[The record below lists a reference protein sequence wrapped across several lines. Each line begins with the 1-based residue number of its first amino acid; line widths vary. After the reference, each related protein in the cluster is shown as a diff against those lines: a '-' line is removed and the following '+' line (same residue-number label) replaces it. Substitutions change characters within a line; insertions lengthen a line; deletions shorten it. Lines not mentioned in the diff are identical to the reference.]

1 MIIEPS
7 RPVPVYGE
15 FDVVVVGGGP
25 AGIMAASAAARAGC
39 STLLIERYGFLGGAG
54 TAGGLSTFCGL
65 HARTYGADVRVIRG
79 LADELLDRLG
89 KLDGLNAPHL
99 TIADGIAAQAF
110 DISAYK
116 IAADELVTGSGAR
129 ILFHAMAV
137 GVVMKNGSGP
147 GAHRAGSSGPVAP
160 RADTDM
166 APGATGPI
174 QAGTDMAWGATGPI
188 RAGAEGALGAGG
200 SGVAHEMS
208 EADEAAASSGA
219 AAIEAVIIESKSGR
233 QAVRGRFFVDASGD
247 GDLAAWAGVPWEKAP
262 PVDGMMYPSLMFR
275 INGVDVGRAGPAPW
289 RTVEQLMDEAER
301 AGTHTFPRKKPIVRP
316 QRNPLEWRANL
327 TQLRTADGG
336 AIDGT
341 DVDQLTLGELTGRQ
355 QALDAFTFIRD
366 RTPGFED
373 SYIVD
378 IAPQIGIRETRRIIG
393 AYQLTEDDVLGCA
406 DFDDTIGVNG
416 WPVESHVA
424 GTVEFRWQRDERG
437 FNQLPFRIIVPPA
450 TANLYVAGRCA
461 SMTHGAQS
469 AARVTG
475 PCFVMGEAA
484 GVAAAMALSAGVA
497 GGQVDVPELQRRLE
511 DEGAF
516 LGRTP
521 PEQVL

>member
-1 MIIEPS
+1 MTQVITEPS
-7 RPVPVYGE
+7 RRTPVYGE

-25 AGIMAASAAARAGC
+25 AGIMAATAAARARQR
-39 STLLIERYGFLGGAG
+39 TLLIERYGFLGGAG

-65 HARTYGADVRVIRG
+65 HARTHGEDVRVIRG
-79 LADELLDRLG
+79 LADELLDRLA

-137 GVVMKNGSGP
+137 GAVMRSETEI
-147 GAHRAGSSGPVAP
+147 GAV
-160 RADTDM
+160 
-166 APGATGPI
+166 
-174 QAGTDMAWGATGPI
+174 
-188 RAGAEGALGAGG
+188 L
-200 SGVAHEMS
+200 
-208 EADEAAASSGA
+208 
-219 AAIEAVIIESKSGR
+219 IESKSGR
-233 QAVRGRFFVDASGD
+233 HAVRGRFFIDASGD
-247 GDLAAWAGVPWEKAP
+247 GDLAAWTGVPYEKSP
-262 PVDGMMYPSLMFR
+262 PVNGMMYPSLMFR
-275 INGVDVGRAGPAPW
+275 INGVDVNRADPQPW
-289 RTVEQLMDEAER
+289 RTVERLMDEAER

-327 TQLRTADGG
+327 TQLRTEDGG

-341 DVDQLTLGELTGRQ
+341 NVDELTRGELTGRQ
-355 QALDAFTFIRD
+355 QVLDAFTFIRD

-378 IAPQIGIRETRRIIG
+378 IAPQVGIRETRRIVG
-393 AYQLTEDDVLGCA
+393 AYQLTEADVLGCA
-406 DFDDTIGVNG
+406 DFADTIGVNG

-424 GTVEFRWQRDERG
+424 GTVEFRWQRDPRG
-437 FNQLPFRIIVPPA
+437 FNQLPFRIILPG
-450 TANLYVAGRCA
+450 TIANLYVTGRCA

-475 PCFVMGEAA
+475 PCFAMGEAA
-484 GVAAAMALSAGVA
+484 GTAAGMALNAGLP
-497 GGQVDVPELQRRLE
+497 GDQIDVPGLQHRLE
-511 DEGAF
+511 DQGAY
-516 LGRTP
+516 LGLTA
-521 PEQVL
+521 PEPLL

>member
-1 MIIEPS
+1 MIAITEPG
-7 RPVPVYGE
+7 RQTPVYGE

-25 AGIMAASAAARAGC
+25 AGIMAAAAAARAGC

-65 HARTYGADVRVIRG
+65 HARTHGHDVRVIRG
-79 LADELLDRLG
+79 LADELLDRLV

-137 GVVMKNGSGP
+137 GVVMAVPS
-147 GAHRAGSSGPVAP
+147 
-160 RADTDM
+160 T
-166 APGATGPI
+166 TGPS
-174 QAGTDMAWGATGPI
+174 TTGDRVI
-188 RAGAEGALGAGG
+188 
-200 SGVAHEMS
+200 
-208 EADEAAASSGA
+208 D
-219 AAIEAVIIESKSGR
+219 AVLIESKSGR
-233 QAVRGRFFVDASGD
+233 QAVRGRFFIDASGD

-262 PVDGMMYPSLMFR
+262 PVEGMMYPSLMFR
-275 INGVDVGRAGPAPW
+275 INGVDVNRAGPAPW
-289 RTVEQLMDEAER
+289 RTVERLMDEAER

-327 TQLRTADGG
+327 TQLRRADGG

-341 DVDQLTLGELTGRQ
+341 DVDELTRGELTGRQ
-355 QALDAFTFIRD
+355 QVLDAFTFIRD

-378 IAPQIGIRETRRIIG
+378 IAPQIGIRETRRIVG
-393 AYQLTEDDVLGCA
+393 PYQLTEEDVLGCA

-416 WPVESHVA
+416 WPVEAHVA
-424 GTVEFRWQRDERG
+424 GTVEFRWQRAARG
-437 FNQLPFRIIVPPA
+437 YNQLPFRILLPGNVG
-450 TANLYVAGRCA
+450 NLYVAGRCA

-484 GVAAAMALSAGVA
+484 GTAARMALSAGVH
-497 GGQVDVPELQRRLE
+497 GGAIDVPGLQRRLE
-511 DEGAF
+511 DQGAY
-516 LGRTP
+516 LGRGTP
-521 PEQVL
+521 EAIL

>member
-1 MIIEPS
+1 LSGETIIEPS

-25 AGIMAASAAARAGC
+25 AGIMAASAAARAGQ
-39 STLLIERYGFLGGAG
+39 SALLIERYGFLGGAG

-79 LADELLDRLG
+79 LADELLDRLA

-137 GVVMKNGSGP
+137 GAVM
-147 GAHRAGSSGPVAP
+147 R
-160 RADTDM
+160 T
-166 APGATGPI
+166 
-174 QAGTDMAWGATGPI
+174 
-188 RAGAEGALGAGG
+188 GAEI
-200 SGVAHEMS
+200 
-208 EADEAAASSGA
+208 D
-219 AAIEAVIIESKSGR
+219 AVIIESKSGR
-233 QAVRGRFFVDASGD
+233 QAVRGRFFIDASGD

-262 PVDGMMYPSLMFR
+262 PIDGMMYPSLMFR

-289 RTVEQLMDEAER
+289 RTVERLMDEAER

-341 DVDQLTLGELTGRQ
+341 DVDQLTLGELAGRQ

-416 WPVESHVA
+416 WPVEAHVA
-424 GTVEFRWQRDERG
+424 GTVEFRWQRGERG

-475 PCFVMGEAA
+475 PCFAMGEAA
-484 GVAAAMALSAGVA
+484 GTAAAMALDAGSSGA
-497 GGQVDVPELQRRLE
+497 AVDIAELQRRLQ
-511 DEGAF
+511 DQGAY
-516 LGRTP
+516 LGRTA
-521 PEQVL
+521 PEQII

>member
-1 MIIEPS
+1 LNATITEPS
-7 RPVPVYGE
+7 RYTPVYGE

-25 AGIMAASAAARAGC
+25 AGIMAASSAARAGC

-79 LADELLDRLG
+79 LADDLLSRLV

-137 GVVMKNGSGP
+137 GVVMRD
-147 GAHRAGSSGPVAP
+147 GAI
-160 RADTDM
+160 D
-166 APGATGPI
+166 
-174 QAGTDMAWGATGPI
+174 
-188 RAGAEGALGAGG
+188 
-200 SGVAHEMS
+200 
-208 EADEAAASSGA
+208 
-219 AAIEAVIIESKSGR
+219 AVIIESKSGR
-233 QAVRGRFFVDASGD
+233 QAVRGRFFIDASGD
-247 GDLAAWAGVPWEKAP
+247 GDLAYWAGVPWEKAP
-262 PVDGMMYPSLMFR
+262 PIDGMMYPSLMFR
-275 INGVDVGRAGPAPW
+275 INAVDVAKAGPAPW
-289 RTVEQLMDEAER
+289 RTVERLMEEAEA

-327 TQLRTADGG
+327 TQLKRADGG

-341 DVDQLTLGELTGRQ
+341 NVDELTRGELTGRQ

-393 AYQLTEDDVLGCA
+393 PYQLTEEDVLGCA

-416 WPVESHVA
+416 WPVEAHVA
-424 GTVEFRWQRDERG
+424 GTVEFRWQWKERG
-437 FNQLPFRIIVPPA
+437 FNQLPFRIILPGTRGDGQRVG
-450 TANLYVAGRCA
+450 NLYVTGRCA

-484 GVAAAMALSAGVA
+484 GVAASMALSAGVA
-497 GGQVDVPELQRRLE
+497 GDGIDVPELQRRLE
-511 DEGAF
+511 DQGAY
-516 LGRTP
+516 LGRAA
-521 PEQVL
+521 PEAIL

>member
-1 MIIEPS
+1 VNSSTISEPA
-7 RPVPVYGE
+7 RQTPVYGE

-25 AGIMAASAAARAGC
+25 AGIMAATAAARAGR
-39 STLLIERYGFLGGAG
+39 SALLIERYGFLGGAG

-65 HARTYGADVRVIRG
+65 HARTHGEDVRVIRG
-79 LADELLDRLG
+79 LADELLDRLV

-137 GVVMKNGSGP
+137 GVVI
-147 GAHRAGSSGPVAP
+147 RDAG
-160 RADTDM
+160 
-166 APGATGPI
+166 
-174 QAGTDMAWGATGPI
+174 
-188 RAGAEGALGAGG
+188 GAGG
-200 SGVAHEMS
+200 S
-208 EADEAAASSGA
+208 
-219 AAIEAVIIESKSGR
+219 AIHAVIIESKSGR
-233 QAVRGRFFVDASGD
+233 QAVRGRFFIDASGD
-247 GDLAAWAGVPWEKAP
+247 GDLAYWAGVPWEKAP
-262 PVDGMMYPSLMFR
+262 PIDGMMYPSLMFR
-275 INGVDVGRAGPAPW
+275 INAVDVAKAGPAPW
-289 RTVEQLMDEAER
+289 RTVERLMEEAEA

-327 TQLRTADGG
+327 TQLRRADGG

-341 DVDQLTLGELTGRQ
+341 DVDELTRGELTGRQ

-393 AYQLTEDDVLGCA
+393 PYQLTESDVLDCA
-406 DFDDTIGVNG
+406 DFPDTIGVNG

-424 GTVEFRWQRDERG
+424 GTVEFRWQRKDRG
-437 FNQLPFRIIVPPA
+437 FNQLPFRIILPGARGDGQPVG
-450 TANLYVAGRCA
+450 NLYVTGRCA

-484 GVAAAMALSAGVA
+484 GTAASMALSADVA
-497 GGQVDVPELQRRLE
+497 GDAIDVPALHERLE
-511 DEGAF
+511 NEGAY
-516 LGRTP
+516 LGRVA
-521 PEQVL
+521 PEAIL